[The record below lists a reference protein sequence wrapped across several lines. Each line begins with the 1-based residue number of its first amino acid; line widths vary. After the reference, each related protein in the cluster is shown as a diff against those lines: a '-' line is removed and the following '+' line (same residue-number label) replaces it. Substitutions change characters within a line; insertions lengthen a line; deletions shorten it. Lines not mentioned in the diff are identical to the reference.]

1 MLYLEALMAP
11 LMAEQLNLRL
21 LEPPQDWLPQLP
33 QDYRKRWINL
43 QTFGQAK
50 ALSEAAFVKP
60 PNDKSFPARI
70 YRGSELPEGYDDNT
84 PYCLTMN

>member
-1 MLYLEALMAP
+1 M
-11 LMAEQLNLRL
+11 
-21 LEPPQDWLPQLP
+21 
-33 QDYRKRWINL
+33 

-84 PYCLTMN
+84 PYSLTMN